1 MLFTIRFTD
10 NPERLSIREQY
21 LPAHLE
27 WLDSNCTTVLVA
39 GSLRQAEDGVS
50 VGALWI
56 VEALN
61 KDAAERVF
69 ETDPFWV
76 QGLRQGYEILH
87 WSKAFPARK
96 VPV

>member
-1 MLFTIRFTD
+1 MLFQVRFTD
-10 NPERLSIREQY
+10 NPERLSIRRQY

-27 WLDSNCTTVLVA
+27 WLEANRATVLVA
-39 GSLRQAEDGVS
+39 GSLRQAEDGGP

-56 VEALN
+56 VEAPD
-61 KDAAERVF
+61 KASAERLF

-87 WSKAFPARK
+87 WSKAFPERR